1 MADQE
6 QFHNIGPH
14 DTPSQNINLRPE
26 IEKSSVK
33 LPVGLQAGISLAVA
47 SLVLGLVSLPLSLF
61 VIGAGTGLIGLILAV
76 IHLSKRLPLKATA
89 TWGLVL
95 SAMGLIAS
103 AGFGGFYG
111 FNIYK
116 GYSTMQGLADAQ
128 FEEYIGTPVPDLT
141 LTDLEGNE
149 IILSGLKGKPII
161 LDFWAT
167 WCPPCKKEIPH
178 FIELRKTIKPEEL
191 AIIGISTEPAEI
203 LKPFAEKN
211 NINYTLV
218 SMPDD
223 ELPEPFNNITS
234 IPTTFFIDDQ
244 GVIQNVLT
252 GYHSFEELKD
262 NALGKTKKLLGSE
275 SNIAGDS

>member
-6 QFHNIGPH
+6 QFQNIGPQ

-26 IEKSSVK
+26 AEKSSVK
-33 LPVGLQAGISLAVA
+33 LPVGLQAGIGLAVA

-61 VIGAGTGLIGLILAV
+61 VIGAGAGLIGLILAI
-76 IHLSKRLPLKATA
+76 IHLRKRLPLKAIA

-95 SAMGLIAS
+95 SAMGLIAGT
-103 AGFGGFYG
+103 GFGVFYG
-111 FNIYK
+111 FSIYK
-116 GYSTMQGLADAQ
+116 SFSMMQGLADTQ
-128 FEEYIGTPVPDLT
+128 FEQYIGTPAPDLT

-149 IILSGLKGKPII
+149 IILSSLKGKPVI

-191 AIIGISTEPAEI
+191 AIIGISNEPAEI
-203 LKPFAEKN
+203 IKPFAEKN

-218 SMPDD
+218 SMLDD
-223 ELPEPFNNITS
+223 ELPEPFNNIIS

-252 GYHSFEELKD
+252 GYHSFKELKD
-262 NALGKTKKLLGSE
+262 NAFGKTKKLFESE
-275 SNIAGDS
+275 LNIAGDS